1 MKRGGNTSKG
11 GTPRQ
16 TFKHSISS
24 KIENRDRVHTKFTM
38 QKFHPSY
45 LILILSGVEYTEGFV
60 GARAPSNRIL
70 SSATFSS
77 STALFPHQFGGYDA
91 NIAAKWTPSQ
101 ASEFVL
107 WHNAEPSK
115 IGMQLMP
122 IIKNW
127 NGRDLG
133 EFLSRLFLGKVL
145 KDENKIE
152 FCPSNVRNPQWLG
165 LEEDGLSAMKELLIH
180 ALPQKMITP
189 EELNRCAHSFLLKE
203 HRWPIALSK
212 SKKIPIKKSIN
223 SNEKETDP
231 SFDSDSF
238 ASMGHS
244 AEFAKIL
251 GSVRKERTGLS
262 FTHKELITMLTMP
275 EFKDSSNGYPELA
288 EFYSN
293 LGIKLTALQKVE
305 IVENL
310 CVAGWSPSNLAKF
323 ICSIDDADEDDVQK
337 CVEIMSSQTSSLSDE
352 SSNMS
357 KTSASSP
364 HQPPLK
370 FPFTN
375 SREASF
381 LKNPFSDIIAE
392 TVVELKK

>member
-1 MKRGGNTSKG
+1 
-11 GTPRQ
+11 
-16 TFKHSISS
+16 
-24 KIENRDRVHTKFTM
+24 M
-38 QKFHPSY
+38 QKFHPSF
-45 LILILSGVEYTEGFV
+45 LLLLFLSGIVSTEAFI
-60 GARAPSNRIL
+60 GANVPNNSIL
-70 SSATFSS
+70 ASATSSS
-77 STALFPHQFGGYDA
+77 STVLFPHQFGGYDA
-91 NIAAKWTPSQ
+91 NVAAKWTPSQ

-127 NGRDLG
+127 NGKDLG

-152 FCPSNVRNPQWLG
+152 FCPSHVRNPQWLG
-165 LEEDGLSAMKELLIH
+165 LEEDGLIAMKDLLIN

-212 SKKIPIKKSIN
+212 SKKIPIKKSAN
-223 SNEKETDP
+223 SKEKDTDAD
-231 SFDSDSF
+231 FDSDSF
-238 ASMGHS
+238 ASMGHC

-251 GSVRKERTGLS
+251 GSVRKERTGMS

-275 EFKDSSNGYPELA
+275 EFKESSNGYPELA

-293 LGIKLTALQKVE
+293 LGIRLTASQKVE

-323 ICSIDDADEDDVQK
+323 ICSIDDADEDEVEK
-337 CVEIMSSQTSSLSDE
+337 CVEIVSRQTSSSSEDSSDE
-352 SSNMS
+352 G
-357 KTSASSP
+357 KTPTSSP
-364 HQPPLK
+364 QQPTLK

-381 LKNPFSDIIAE
+381 PKKSFNDIITE

>member
-1 MKRGGNTSKG
+1 MNNF
-11 GTPRQ
+11 Q
-16 TFKHSISS
+16 
-24 KIENRDRVHTKFTM
+24 
-38 QKFHPSY
+38 PSVIFVF
-45 LILILSGVEYTEGFV
+45 LFGVIYTEAFI
-60 GARAPSNRIL
+60 GANVSNGNIL
-70 SSATFSS
+70 ASAAFSS
-77 STALFPHQFGGYDA
+77 STLLFPHQFGGYDA
-91 NIAAKWTPSQ
+91 NVAAKWTPSQ
-101 ASEFVL
+101 ASEFVI

-127 NGRDLG
+127 TGKDLG
-133 EFLSRLFLGKVL
+133 EFLSRLFLGKLL

-152 FCPSNVRNPQWLG
+152 FCPSHVRNPQWLG
-165 LEEDGLSAMKELLIH
+165 LEEDGLNAMKELLIH

-212 SKKIPIKKSIN
+212 SKKIPIKN
-223 SNEKETDP
+223 TANTNEKENDNG
-231 SFDSDSF
+231 FDSDSF
-238 ASMGHS
+238 ASMGHC

-251 GSVRKERTGLS
+251 GAVRKERTGLS

-275 EFKDSSNGYPELA
+275 EFKETSNGYPELA

-293 LGIKLTALQKVE
+293 LGIQLTALQKAE

-323 ICSIDDADEDDVQK
+323 ICSIDDANEDEVGK
-337 CVEIMSSQTSSLSDE
+337 CVEIVSTPPLSEDSSGVDKVQPP
-352 SSNMS
+352 
-357 KTSASSP
+357 SP
-364 HQPPLK
+364 HQPVLK

-381 LKNPFSDIIAE
+381 LKKPFTDIISE